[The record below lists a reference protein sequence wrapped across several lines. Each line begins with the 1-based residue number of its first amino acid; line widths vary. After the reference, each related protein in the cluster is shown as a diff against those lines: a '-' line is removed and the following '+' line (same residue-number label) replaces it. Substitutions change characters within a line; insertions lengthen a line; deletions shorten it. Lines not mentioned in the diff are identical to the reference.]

1 MRVTI
6 RHGTFGLFFA
16 AVVLSGC
23 DCGSPPTP
31 TRCTS
36 ATDCETGQVCTDGVC
51 MAIADSGVGDGGI
64 GGDGGPA
71 CQDRDFDRYFAMT
84 ATCPAGDDCDDTNPA
99 VHPGQPELCGDGV
112 DNNCAMGVD
121 EPSCG
126 CDVGQTVTCYSGAA
140 GTSGRG
146 ICRPGLA
153 VCAGAGMPGECRG
166 EVVPTAEDSVEEC
179 DRIDNDCDGNVDEGL
194 RNACGLCS
202 TDPVVELC
210 GDELDNDC
218 DGLADEDCECDY
230 RCLCAVGTSCVCTPP
245 TNQPCYEGPFGS
257 DGNGVCR
264 GGTRDCEVVPAGGAR
279 WLSCTG
285 QVLPGTECEGGA
297 TNGIDDNCDGRVDEG
312 CLDAD
317 GDGSAWPTD
326 CDDADANVAPGR
338 PELCNGRDDN
348 CDGVADEAVT
358 NRCGTCGAVPVEV
371 CGNGRDEDCD
381 GTPDDGCDCMAGQT
395 QPCFLGPVG
404 TEGVGRCVAGVQTC
418 EGGGEFAGWGL
429 CTGAQGPIPEIC
441 NAVDD
446 DCDGM
451 TDERFSGGS
460 NRCGFCNPVEVC
472 DMLDNDCDGTV
483 DEYLANRCGDCAA
496 EPVETCDSMDN
507 DCDGTIDEGTTNACG
522 TCAPEPCFTVTWPTP
537 GTCTEPGRTC
547 EGIEPS
553 PDFPGGATLGESR
566 GLTFDYIYIASTQRN
581 QVAQLNTITGARN
594 WLRDSGGT
602 WPSRTAVAF
611 DGSVW
616 VGNRGFTDPAQVIY
630 SNTVHMDTAGNI
642 LCRAD
647 TPGMIR
653 GVAIDADGNVWAGA
667 FNAMRVYKIS
677 GTETMPGSPTRCRIL
692 ATYDVGVN
700 VYGLAVDPE
709 GFVWTS
715 SQPAVRIRI
724 ADGTLRSFPHA
735 SHYGIAADG
744 IGNMWFGNHSGGG
757 AVHAIRRADG
767 SVFNTAATVASQTGV
782 TVHPDGFVWTSGYG
796 TNQIFRINPTT
807 GAVACT
813 GTTINGTNPHGIAVD
828 RTGRVWSPNRYGG
841 YVNVYNAT
849 DCTRIASYPV
859 DVGQELYSYSD
870 MTGHLLRTF
879 TAPEGNWTQVFDS
892 GYALAYWNRL
902 EWTSDVPAGTSM
914 ELRVRASDSP
924 TDFTTSV
931 ACGPFTTSPADLSA
945 CGLGQHRYLQVTAR
959 LRTTRTGVRPTLRSA
974 DAFWAY

>member
-1 MRVTI
+1 MRVTL
-6 RHGTFGLFFA
+6 RHRTFGLFFA

-23 DCGSPPTP
+23 DCGSPPP
-31 TRCTS
+31 PISCTS
-36 ATDCETGQVCTDGVC
+36 ASDCETGQACVDGVC
-51 MAIADSGVGDGGI
+51 VAVADAGHSDGGFVGDA
-64 GGDGGPA
+64 GPA
-71 CQDRDFDRYFAMT
+71 CQDRDFDRHFAMT
-84 ATCPAGDDCDDTNPA
+84 ATCPAGDDCDDANPA
-99 VHPGQPELCGDGV
+99 VHPDQPELCGDSV

-126 CDVGQTVTCYSGAA
+126 CDIGQTVTCYSGTA

-153 VCAGAGMPGECRG
+153 VCTGVGVVGECRG
-166 EVVPTAEDSVEEC
+166 EVIPTVEDSVEEC

-194 RNACGLCS
+194 RNACGVCS

-218 DGLADEDCECDY
+218 DGLTDEDCECDY
-230 RCLCAVGTSCVCTPP
+230 RCLCAMGTSCVCTPP

-257 DGNGVCR
+257 DGNGVCH
-264 GGTRDCEVVPAGGAR
+264 GGTRDCEVVPTGGAR
-279 WLSCTG
+279 WLSCSG

-317 GDGSAWPTD
+317 ADGSAWPTD
-326 CDDADANVAPGR
+326 CDDADGNVAPGR

-348 CDGVADEAVT
+348 CDGVADEGVT
-358 NRCGTCGAVPVEV
+358 NRCGTCGAVPTEV
-371 CGNGRDEDCD
+371 CANGRDEDCD
-381 GTPDDGCDCMAGQT
+381 GTPDDGCDCTSGQT
-395 QPCFLGPVG
+395 QPCFLGPEG

-418 EGGGEFAGWGL
+418 EGGGEFASWGL

-451 TDERFSGGS
+451 TDERFSAGG
-460 NRCGFCNPVEVC
+460 NRCGYCNPTEVC
-472 DMLDNDCDGTV
+472 DDADNDCDGTV
-483 DEYLANRCGDCAA
+483 DEYLENRCGDCAA

-537 GTCTEPGRTC
+537 GNCTDPGRTC

-581 QVAQLNTITGARN
+581 MVAQLNTETGVRN

-602 WPSRTAVAF
+602 YPSRTAVAF

-616 VGNRGFTDPAQVIY
+616 VGNRGFTDPAQIIY

-642 LCRAD
+642 ICRAD

-667 FNAMRVYKIS
+667 YNGMRVYKIS
-677 GTETMPGSPTRCRIL
+677 GTETMPGTPTRCRIL
-692 ATYDVGVN
+692 ASYDVGVN
-700 VYGLAVDPE
+700 VYGLAVDPD
-709 GFVWTS
+709 GYVWTS
-715 SQPAVRIRI
+715 SLPTVRVRIS
-724 ADGTLRSFPHA
+724 DGTTTRFNHPST
-735 SHYGIAADG
+735 YGIAADG
-744 IGNMWFGNHSGGG
+744 AGNMWFGNYSGGG
-757 AVHAIRRADG
+757 AITAIRRADG
-767 SVFNTAATVASQTGV
+767 TLFPTSVATAGHSGI
-782 TVHPDGFVWTSGYG
+782 TVHPDGFIWTTRHDG
-796 TNQIFRINPTT
+796 NQISRINPTT
-807 GAVACT
+807 GALACAVAST
-813 GTTINGTNPHGIAVD
+813 GANPHGIAVD
-828 RTGRVWSPNRYGG
+828 RRGRIWAPNRSSGTVG
-841 YVNVYNAT
+841 VYNSTTCAVEANYT
-849 DCTRIASYPV
+849 V
-859 DVGQELYSYSD
+859 DAGQELYSYSD

-892 GYALAYWNRL
+892 GYALAYWNQL
-902 EWTSDVPAGTSM
+902 QWGSDVPAGTSI
-914 ELRVRASDSP
+914 ELTVRASDSP
-924 TDFTTSV
+924 TDFS
-931 ACGPFTTSPADLSA
+931 ASAPCGPFTASPANLAA

-959 LRTTRTGVRPTLRSA
+959 LRTTRTGVRPTLLNVQG
-974 DAFWAY
+974 FWAY